1 MGRVHVRRQHEAIL
15 GEEAMTEPKNEEEK
29 PKEILDELYFSTVE
43 GVPMLTLHC
52 RRKDC
57 WLEAPGMVKHW
68 PTGSASRC
76 LARSAG
82 SSYGS

>member
-1 MGRVHVRRQHEAIL
+1 MAES
-15 GEEAMTEPKNEEEK
+15 EEK
-29 PKEILDELYFSTVE
+29 PKEILDEMYFSTVD

-68 PTGSASRC
+68 PYRKRVDFTEVSAAVFAHQMEHMGRIFAK
-76 LARSAG
+76 LFQG
-82 SSYGS
+82 LK